1 MKSASGKLTEL
12 RTQWIVGCG
21 WWHVDGGWWI
31 LYWQTAI
38 MWAGI

>member
-21 WWHVDGGWWI
+21 WWM